1 MQGIVAAVAM
11 FCNKRTMIL
20 LSYSDHDKLIHSMQM
35 LLSLCPQTNTHIP
48 PKEYCKGNNFY
59 TLKFIPFTTLKC
71 PVFKLAQPRN
81 LNAKL

>member
-1 MQGIVAAVAM
+1 
-11 FCNKRTMIL
+11 
-20 LSYSDHDKLIHSMQM
+20 MQM